1 MTEYTIQDQINIY
14 ITAITELD
22 NVTRMEH
29 EGQLGEYNPEDSDDD
44 ISLYE
49 SYEVWMAKQELYACL
64 GELYYK
70 QLQED
75 NTDNNTGN
83 ADEDEE

>member
-29 EGQLGEYNPEDSDDD
+29 EEYYDDEED

-49 SYEVWMAKQELYACL
+49 SYEVWQAKQELYACL

-70 QLQED
+70 QLQKD
-75 NTDNNTGN
+75 NTTDNPSNIDDTN
-83 ADEDEE
+83 EDEE

>member
-1 MTEYTIQDQINIY
+1 MIIMTEYTIQDQINIY

-29 EGQLGEYNPEDSDDD
+29 EGHYEDEDD
-44 ISLYE
+44 IDLYE

-75 NTDNNTGN
+75 NTDNNNDDT
-83 ADEDEE
+83 DEDEE